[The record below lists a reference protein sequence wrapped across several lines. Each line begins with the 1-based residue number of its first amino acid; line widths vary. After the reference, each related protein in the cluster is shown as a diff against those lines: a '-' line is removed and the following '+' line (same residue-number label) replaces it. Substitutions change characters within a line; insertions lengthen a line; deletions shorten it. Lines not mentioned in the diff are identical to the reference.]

1 MNNSF
6 WKAMEYARDGMFV
19 PKELTEEVL
28 SLPQINKTAKVAVL
42 YAYEMVP
49 VLKDMG
55 FRNITVLHNNPKPFM
70 RNACKQWGAKLVEEI
85 DLMKFNLILGNP
97 PFQETKEDGDR
108 KDQASNL
115 WSDFWSSA
123 ISQSKDDA
131 TVALITPTSW
141 LSPSADLRGK
151 TKVDGED
158 RLWNIFDRY
167 TSHAKVRGVK
177 DHFPGVGSSFGYV
190 VVDKSGSKG
199 ISFDDGSDTRLGF
212 LPKSGSEEVFNNIGN
227 GTTIGDTF
235 IVNQSNEQRLR
246 VSVPMTRKV
255 SEESVEILRD
265 TDIAPASGSDKPTLF
280 LYVYCNTVKEAKS
293 VRKRVIECKDILN
306 THCRWS
312 GFLNIKM
319 LKMIDYV
326 G

>member
-1 MNNSF
+1 MNKAK
-6 WKAMEYARDGMFV
+6 WKALEYARDGMFV

-55 FRNITVLHNNPKPFM
+55 FGNITVLHNNPKQFM
-70 RNACKQWGAKLVEEI
+70 LNACKQWGTKLEEEI
-85 DLMKFNLILGNP
+85 NMMEYDLILGNP
-97 PFQETKEDGDR
+97 PFQETKEDGNR

-123 ISQSKDDA
+123 LSQSKDDA

-151 TKVDGED
+151 TKVHDED
-158 RLWNIFDRY
+158 RLWNIFDKY
-167 TSHAKVRGVK
+167 TSHAKVNGVAN
-177 DHFPGVGSSFGYV
+177 HFPGVGSSFGYV
-190 VVDKSGSKG
+190 VVDKAGSKG
-199 ISFDDGSDTRLGF
+199 LSFEDGSDTRLGF
-212 LPKSGSEEVFNNIGN
+212 LPKSGSEEVFRNIGN
-227 GTTIGDTF
+227 GTSVGDTF
-235 IVNQSNEQRLR
+235 TINQSNDQRLR

-255 SEESVEILRD
+255 SKESVEILRD
-265 TDIAPASGSDKPTLF
+265 TDIAPTSGSDNPGLF
-280 LYVYCNTVKEAKS
+280 LYVYCDSVKEAKS
-293 VRKRVIECKDILN
+293 VRKRVVECQDILN

-312 GFLNIKM
+312 GFINIKI
-319 LKMIDYV
+319 LGMIDYV